1 MDFGEPHLKV
11 SGGLLGLIE
20 LAGTDEVGS
29 GVGRNGQFV
38 LFGVAGAGENR
49 RDGGF
54 HLTKRQ
60 TMSGGA
66 FEAPSFGLGKL
77 LALSRFLLGKATL
90 LVLVATAARAEII
103 ASRFGHR
110 GQ

>member
-1 MDFGEPHLKV
+1 MV
-11 SGGLLGLIE
+11 SSSSSASL
-20 LAGTDEVGS
+20 
-29 GVGRNGQFV
+29 
-38 LFGVAGAGENR
+38 GAGENR

-54 HLTKRQ
+54 HVTKRQ

-66 FEAPSFGLGKL
+66 FGAPSFGLGKL
-77 LALSRFLLGKATL
+77 LAFDRFLLGKATL
-90 LVLVATAARAEII
+90 LVLVATAAGARII